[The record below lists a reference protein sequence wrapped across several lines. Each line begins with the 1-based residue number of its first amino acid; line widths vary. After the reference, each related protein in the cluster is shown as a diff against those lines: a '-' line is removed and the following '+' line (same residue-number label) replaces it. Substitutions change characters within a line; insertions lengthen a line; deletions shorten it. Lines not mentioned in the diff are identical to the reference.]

1 MNETIGK
8 VFENIP
14 ITSFKRTKNL
24 RDFLGG
30 NTIVNSKVKK
40 KKKPST
46 EKGDATHVTVG
57 KTQNVIVK

>member
-40 KKKPST
+40 KKNHQQKREMLPML
-46 EKGDATHVTVG
+46 
-57 KTQNVIVK
+57 Q

>member
-24 RDFLGG
+24 RDCLSG

-40 KKKPST
+40 NKPST
-46 EKGDATHVTVG
+46 EKEDVTHVIVG

>member
-24 RDFLGG
+24 RDRLSG
-30 NTIVNSKVKK
+30 NTIANSKVKK
-40 KKKPST
+40 NKPST
-46 EKGDATHVTVG
+46 EKGDVTHVTVR